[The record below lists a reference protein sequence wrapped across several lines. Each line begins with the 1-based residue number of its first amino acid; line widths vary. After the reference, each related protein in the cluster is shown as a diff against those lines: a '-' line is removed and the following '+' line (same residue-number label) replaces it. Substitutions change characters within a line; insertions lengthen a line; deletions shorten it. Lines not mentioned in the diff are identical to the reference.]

1 MAQPNN
7 YNDRD
12 HNQRWEM
19 TKQFTV
25 SKPGIDFWGQT
36 PGTSSM
42 KFQVNCLAAAAF
54 GCLAI
59 CVLRSGIRTPNPSPN
74 PILNSNPNPN
84 LGPRTRTR
92 LGPQPVLGQFNWI
105 FFFVFRIFVLADSP
119 TSKHRSPAPPEH
131 LLQIFQKTWLRRRF
145 HRLIEV
151 ISNCKL
157 IASRSAEPIHPP
169 TG

>member
-74 PILNSNPNPN
+74 PIPNSNPNPN

-105 FFFVFRIFVLADSP
+105 FFLFFAFSCLRILRHLNIDPLRPGTSSPDIPEDLA
-119 TSKHRSPAPPEH
+119 A
-131 LLQIFQKTWLRRRF
+131 
-145 HRLIEV
+145 
-151 ISNCKL
+151 
-157 IASRSAEPIHPP
+157 
-169 TG
+169 